1 MFKEMK
7 LVDSTLNHLTK
18 ITDFDQDLTNEFLYF
33 SVVTNKNQ
41 RRGKITKKQT
51 SVIVYSA

>member
-18 ITDFDQDLTNEFLYF
+18 ITDFDQDLTNEDLYF